1 MRSEISGGLMGRDW
15 ALYVFVFVIAAIVLA
30 RLDRLGKQ
38 LEAVCALIRADVA
51 SNEDDRKEIMD
62 DWKQAK
68 KDSTKETR
76 QFWIFWGIV
85 GAAILAWNIL
95 AHPG

>member
-1 MRSEISGGLMGRDW
+1 MGSDW

-30 RLDRLGKQ
+30 RLGRLGKQ

-51 SNEDDRKEIMD
+51 SNEDDRNEIMD

-68 KDSTKETR
+68 IRPRRHGSSGFSGVSSALRCSLGTSSHTPVSARAKR
-76 QFWIFWGIV
+76 
-85 GAAILAWNIL
+85 LA
-95 AHPG
+95 

>member
-1 MRSEISGGLMGRDW
+1 MGRDW
-15 ALYVFVFVIAAIVLA
+15 ALYVFVFVIAVIVLA

-51 SNEDDRKEIMD
+51 RTEDGREEIMD
-62 DWKQAK
+62 NWKQAK
-68 KDSTKETR
+68 KDSAKETR

-85 GAAILAWNIL
+85 GAAILTWNIL

>member
-1 MRSEISGGLMGRDW
+1 MGSDW
-15 ALYVFVFVIAAIVLA
+15 ALYVLVFVTAAIVLA

-51 SNEDDRKEIMD
+51 RTEDDRKEIMD

-68 KDSTKETR
+68 KDSAKETR

-85 GAAILAWNIL
+85 GAAALVWAVIMR
-95 AHPG
+95 